1 MVVDEANPQGWSV
14 RRLLPISLT
23 YDHRI
28 VNGVPAGRFLDDLAE
43 LHSAPDKRIRIS
55 TCGIQRVVRPA

>member
-1 MVVDEANPQGWSV
+1 MVVDKTVPDGWIV
-14 RRLLPISLT
+14 RRVLPISLT

-43 LHSAPDKRIRIS
+43 LLQHPGEQLSS
-55 TCGIQRVVRPA
+55 

>member
-1 MVVDEANPQGWSV
+1 MVVDKTVPAGWSV
-14 RRLLPISLT
+14 RRVLPISLT

-43 LHSAPDKRIRIS
+43 LLQHPGQQLSS
-55 TCGIQRVVRPA
+55 GT